1 MKVIRFLVVG
11 AALALAAC
19 NKPAAPE
26 KPAEAA
32 ATPPKPPLVT
42 VNGKPIS
49 NELFEDYVKAVTKGK
64 APSEISD
71 EDREAIRDNLVRI
84 EVIAQQAEKD
94 GLTKDPEIAS
104 RMELSRLNLLQQAA
118 AQKYL
123 KDRTPTENE
132 LRAEFDAQIA
142 STAMVEYHARHIQ
155 VSGPDVGQ
163 KIITRLDK
171 GEDFGAL
178 AKSVSAD
185 KATASKGGDL
195 GWFGP
200 SPETQPFTAVLQQL
214 KKGEYTKTPVQTPY
228 GWHVIQLLG
237 TRDLPLPPFDAPQVQ
252 EQLKSIVL
260 RKKFQAYSDELMKTA
275 KVDPPLKNSPAPA
288 SATPSA
294 AAPAAPAPAA
304 PAAPAPN

>member
-1 MKVIRFLVVG
+1 MKVIRFLAVGVVF
-11 AALALAAC
+11 ALAAC
-19 NKPAAPE
+19 SKPTATD
-26 KPAEAA
+26 KPAEAPA
-32 ATPPKPPLVT
+32 APPKPPFVT

-49 NELFEDYVKAVTKGK
+49 TELFEDYVKAITKGK
-64 APSEISD
+64 TSAELSN
-71 EDREAIRDNLVRI
+71 EDREAIRENLVRI

-94 GLTKDPEIAS
+94 GLTKDPEIAT
-104 RMELSRLNLLQQAA
+104 RLELSRLNLLQQAS

-123 KDRTPTENE
+123 KDRTPTEEE

-163 KIITRLDK
+163 KVIERLGK
-171 GEDFGAL
+171 GEDFAAL
-178 AKSVSAD
+178 AKNVSAD

-200 SPETQPFTAVLQQL
+200 SPESKPFTDVLQQL
-214 KKGEYTKTPVQTPY
+214 KKGEYTKSPVQTPY

-252 EQLKSIVL
+252 EQLKGIVM
-260 RKKFQAYSDELMKTA
+260 RKKFQSYSDELMKAA
-275 KVDPPLKNSPAPA
+275 KVEPPLQSMA
-288 SATPSA
+288 A
-294 AAPAAPAPAA
+294 AAPAAAPATTA
-304 PAAPAPN
+304 PASAAPEAAPKAN